1 MGSCP
6 YNCHLRFVVTSPN
19 ELDVSRNINLEMF
32 AEMNFKNVLFF
43 RMAVSD
49 IILPI
54 MHNEIMILDKTIVSI
69 QKLFLTLCLIRI
81 YIYILIVYTVFY

>member
-1 MGSCP
+1 
-6 YNCHLRFVVTSPN
+6 
-19 ELDVSRNINLEMF
+19 MF

-54 MHNEIMILDKTIVSI
+54 THKEIMTVNKNIISI
-69 QKLFLTLCLIRI
+69 QKLFLTLCLIDI
-81 YIYILIVYTVFY
+81 YTY

>member
-1 MGSCP
+1 
-6 YNCHLRFVVTSPN
+6 
-19 ELDVSRNINLEMF
+19 MF

-54 MHNEIMILDKTIVSI
+54 MHNEIMFLNKKIVSI

-81 YIYILIVYTVFY
+81 YILIVYMVFY